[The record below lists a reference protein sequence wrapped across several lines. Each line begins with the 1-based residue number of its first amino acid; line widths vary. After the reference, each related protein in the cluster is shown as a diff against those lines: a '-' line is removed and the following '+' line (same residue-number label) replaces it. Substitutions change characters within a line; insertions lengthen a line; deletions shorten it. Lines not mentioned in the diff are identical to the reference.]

1 MAVVGEITRISG
13 PAVIARGLAG
23 ARMYDIVRVGKEK
36 LIGEIIRLDGDTA
49 FVQVYEDTSGLYV
62 GEPVESTD
70 APLTLELGPGM
81 LSGVSDGIQ
90 RPLDKIR
97 EAQGDFISRGVVVNA
112 LDRSRKW
119 AFVPKVKKGDR
130 VGPGDVI
137 GEVQEYSYAHRIMVP
152 PTVDGGE
159 IAEVRS
165 GEFTVTDEVARLT
178 NRTSLRLM
186 QTWPVRI
193 PRPVARKLDP
203 TELFVTGQRILDV
216 LFPVAMG
223 GTAAIPGP
231 FGSGKTVVQQT
242 LAKWSN
248 ADIIVY
254 VGCGERGNEMT
265 DVLIE
270 FAELNDPRTGRPI
283 MERTNLVANTSNMPV
298 AAREASIYT
307 GVTMAEYFRDMGYRV
322 ALMADS
328 TSRWA
333 EALREI
339 SSRLEEMPAEEGY
352 PPYLASRLSAFYER
366 AGRAVVLGR
375 EERVGAVTVV
385 GAVSPPGG
393 DLSEPVTQST
403 LRIVGTFWSLDAQLA
418 YRRHFPAINWNRS
431 YSLYES
437 LLTPWYTKNVA
448 EDFTDQRAWLSAM
461 LAREASLQ
469 DVVQLVGPDALQ
481 DQERMVIETGRMIR
495 EYFLQ
500 QSAFSDVD
508 AFSSLE
514 KAYGM
519 IRGIRTFYELAV
531 AALER
536 GKEIDEIINLPQIE
550 QIARF
555 KEVPNDKFPAYIDTF
570 LRTLPGA
577 FEAVPAGGGGGA
589 VGSGDGQAARG
600 GAVTGGGA
608 AGHGPAAERKA

>member
-1 MAVVGEITRISG
+1 MAAVTGVITRISG
-13 PAVIARGLAG
+13 PAVIARALAG

-49 FVQVYEDTSGLYV
+49 FVQVYEDTSGLFV

-81 LSGVSDGIQ
+81 LSSIYDGIQ

-97 EAQGDFISRGVVVNA
+97 EAQGDFISRGVVVNS
-112 LDRSRKW
+112 LDRTREW
-119 AFVPKVKKGDR
+119 TFVPLAKVGDH
-130 VGPGDVI
+130 VGPGDI
-137 GEVQEYSYAHRIMVP
+137 LGEVQEYSYAHRIMVP
-152 PTVDGGE
+152 PDVAGGE
-159 IAEVRS
+159 IAEIRG
-165 GEFTVTDEVARLT
+165 GEFPVTDVVARLK
-178 NRTSLRLM
+178 NGAELRM
-186 QTWPVRI
+186 VQTWPVRV

-242 LAKWSN
+242 LSKWSN

-265 DVLIE
+265 DVLTE
-270 FAELNDPRTGRPI
+270 FPELEDPRSGRPL
-283 MERTNLVANTSNMPV
+283 MERTILVANTSNMPV

-366 AGRAVVLGR
+366 AGRAVVLGKD
-375 EERVGAVTVV
+375 ERVGAVTVV

-403 LRIVGTFWSLDAQLA
+403 LRIVGTFWSLDAPLA

-431 YSLYES
+431 YSLYER
-437 LLTPWYTKNVA
+437 LLDPWYAKSVA
-448 EDFTDQRAWLSAM
+448 EDFTDQRRWVSALLS
-461 LAREASLQ
+461 REAGLQ
-469 DVVQLVGPDALQ
+469 EVVQLVGPDALQ
-481 DQERMVIETGRMIR
+481 DQERMVIETGKMIR

-500 QSAFSDVD
+500 QSAFSEVD
-508 AFSSLE
+508 AFCSLE
-514 KAYGM
+514 KAYWM
-519 IRGIRTFYELAV
+519 VRGIRAFYEEAL

-536 GKEIDEIINLPQIE
+536 GMAIDEIINLPQNE

-555 KEVPNDKFPAYIDTF
+555 KEIPNDRFRAHIDEF
-570 LRTLPGA
+570 LKSLPEA
-577 FEAVPAGGGGGA
+577 FRAVSAAGN
-589 VGSGDGQAARG
+589 
-600 GAVTGGGA
+600 GA
-608 AGHGPAAERKA
+608 AAASAAAERRT

>member
-1 MAVVGEITRISG
+1 MAGKAGAITRISG

-81 LSGVSDGIQ
+81 LSSIYDGIQ

-97 EAQGDFISRGVVVNA
+97 EAQGDFISRGVIVTS
-112 LDRSRKW
+112 LDRARKW
-119 AFVPKVKKGDR
+119 AFAPKAKKGDR
-130 VGPGDVI
+130 VGPGDI
-137 GEVQEYSYAHRIMVP
+137 LGEVQEYSYAHRIMVP
-152 PTVDGGE
+152 PDSAGGE
-159 IAEVRS
+159 VAEIQS
-165 GEFTVTDEVARLT
+165 GEFTVTDVVARLGDGT
-178 NRTSLRLM
+178 EIRMM
-186 QTWPVRI
+186 QTWPVRF
-193 PRPVARKLDP
+193 PRPVKRKLDP

-223 GTAAIPGP
+223 GTAAVPGP

-242 LAKWSN
+242 LSKWSN

-265 DVLIE
+265 DVLTE
-270 FAELNDPRTGRPI
+270 FPELEDPRNGRPL
-283 MERTNLVANTSNMPV
+283 MERTILVANTSNMPV

-366 AGRAVVLGR
+366 AGRAVVLGADD
-375 EERVGAVTVV
+375 RVGAITVV

-431 YSLYES
+431 YSLYET
-437 LLTPWYTKNVA
+437 LLNSWYAKNVA
-448 EDFTDQRAWLSAM
+448 EDFTDQRSWVSAILS
-461 LAREASLQ
+461 REAGLQ
-469 DVVQLVGPDALQ
+469 EVVQLVGPDALQ
-481 DQERMVIETGRMIR
+481 DQERLVIETGKMIR
-495 EYFLQ
+495 EFFLQ
-500 QSAFSDVD
+500 QSAFSEID
-508 AFSSLE
+508 ASSSLE
-514 KAYGM
+514 KSYWMARA
-519 IRGIRTFYELAV
+519 IRAFYEAAT

-536 GKEIDEIINLPQIE
+536 GMAIDEIINLSQNE

-555 KEVPNDKFPAYIDTF
+555 KEVPNDKFRAHADEFLASLPA
-570 LRTLPGA
+570 A
-577 FEAVPAGGGGGA
+577 FGEHAK
-589 VGSGDGQAARG
+589 
-600 GAVTGGGA
+600 GGA
-608 AGHGPAAERKA
+608 AAGAPGDGRRAGTQA

>member
-1 MAVVGEITRISG
+1 MAATAGVITRISG

-36 LIGEIIRLDGDTA
+36 LIGEIIRLDGETA
-49 FVQVYEDTSGLYV
+49 FVQVYEDTSGLFV

-81 LSGVSDGIQ
+81 LSSIYDGIQ

-97 EAQGDFISRGVVVNA
+97 EAQGDFISRGVIVNA
-112 LDRSRKW
+112 LDRTRRW
-119 AFVPKVKKGDR
+119 AFLPKVRQGDR
-130 VGPGDVI
+130 VGPGDVL
-137 GEVQEYSYAHRIMVP
+137 GEVQEYSYAHRVMVP
-152 PTVDGGE
+152 PNTAEGE
-159 IAEVRS
+159 VAEIRS
-165 GEFTVTDEVARLT
+165 GELTVTDVVARLRSGT
-178 NRTSLRLM
+178 ELRMM

-193 PRPVARKLDP
+193 PRPVQRKLDP

-223 GTAAIPGP
+223 GTAAVPGP

-242 LAKWSN
+242 LSKWSN

-265 DVLIE
+265 DVLTE
-270 FAELNDPRTGRPI
+270 FPELEDPRNGRPL
-283 MERTNLVANTSNMPV
+283 MERTILVANTSNMPV

-366 AGRAVVLGR
+366 SGRAVVLGKD
-375 EERVGAVTVV
+375 ERVGAVTVV

-403 LRIVGTFWSLDAQLA
+403 LRIVGTFWSLDAPLA

-431 YSLYES
+431 YSLYERM
-437 LLTPWYTKNVA
+437 LNPWYLKNVA
-448 EDFTDQRAWLSAM
+448 EDFTDQRGWVSAILS
-461 LAREASLQ
+461 REAGLQ
-469 DVVQLVGPDALQ
+469 EVVQLVGPDALQ
-481 DQERMVIETGRMIR
+481 DQERLVIECGKMIR

-500 QSAFSDVD
+500 QSAFSEVD
-508 AFSSLE
+508 ASCSLE
-514 KAYGM
+514 KGYWM
-519 IRGIRTFYELAV
+519 VRGIRAFYE
-531 AALER
+531 AALAALDR
-536 GKEIDEIINLPQIE
+536 GMVIDEIINLPQNE

-555 KEVPNDKFPAYIDTF
+555 KEVPNDRFRAHIDEFLKSLPA
-570 LRTLPGA
+570 A
-577 FEAVPAGGGGGA
+577 FGEKAKGEVPVPASPDGRGA
-589 VGSGDGQAARG
+589 
-600 GAVTGGGA
+600 
-608 AGHGPAAERKA
+608 GPRA